1 MSIPVQQRSPMHAV
15 AVLLAAVLWGT
26 TGTVAHFAP
35 AGSNPLA
42 IGLATFGIG
51 GLVLAAV
58 SARRVAAVLRQRAHL
73 GWVLAGAVGVVLYPA
88 GYYPAMALAGVA
100 VGNVVALGS
109 GPIFAALLEWLV
121 DRRRPDARWAV
132 ATAVAATGIVLLVS
146 GEPATDGTAAADP
159 AGAALGVV
167 LALAAGFGYALY
179 AFAGARLIG
188 RGAPST
194 GAMGALFLVGGA
206 ACLAWLA
213 LVGIGPLGSPAGLAT
228 IGYLGLVPM
237 ALAYLLFGYGLRV
250 LRSST
255 ATTIALLEPVV
266 ATLLAVA
273 VVGERPSPIGWAGL
287 AAIALG
293 IALLTV
299 RRPLT
304 ARGRRVA
311 LVDGAVAASAADD
324 SAETAYDDADDT
336 EQGHDRARPQDE
348 APQR

>member
-1 MSIPVQQRSPMHAV
+1 MSIPAQPAGPAHAL
-15 AVLLAAVLWGT
+15 AVLLAAALWGT

-35 AGSNPLA
+35 QGSNPLA

-51 GLVLAAV
+51 GLVLAAI
-58 SARRVAAVLRQRAHL
+58 SARRVLAVLRQRAHL
-73 GWVLAGAVGVVLYPA
+73 AWVLTGAAGVVLYPA
-88 GYYPAMALAGVA
+88 CYYPAMALAGVA

-109 GPIFAALLEWLV
+109 GPIFAALLEWVV
-121 DRRRPDARWAV
+121 DRRRPDARWAA
-132 ATAVAATGIVLLVS
+132 ATAVAAIGIALLALDGQQVGRDVSTGAS
-146 GEPATDGTAAADP
+146 PAP
-159 AGAALGVV
+159 LGVA

-179 AFAGARLIG
+179 AYAGARLIG
-188 RGAPST
+188 RGAAST
-194 GAMGALFLVGGA
+194 GAMGALFLVGGV

-213 LVGIGPLGSPAGLAT
+213 IVGLGPLASPAGIATLA
-228 IGYLGLVPM
+228 YLGLIPM
-237 ALAYLLFGYGLRV
+237 ALAYLLFGFGLRV

-273 VVGERPSPIGWAGL
+273 VVGERPGPVGWAGL

-293 IALLTV
+293 VALLSQ

-304 ARGRRVA
+304 GGDPRVA
-311 LVDGAVAASAADD
+311 SGYGAAAGIDDRAA
-324 SAETAYDDADDT
+324 ET
-336 EQGHDRARPQDE
+336 EQGHERAGPEDQ